1 MVLYAALMLH
11 PNSSWSTSVFD
22 TFTCLSLTLDGTLLP
37 NVLLGRRRRGSR
49 QRAGGRVR
57 VWDQLYESRISSGR
71 GVTAEHLAT
80 FHVCAPPCGRR
91 KEGAREGGRTYGG
104 WTEWPTPRQTVCP
117 ASVRLSSSPSARN
130 EPLSE
135 WAATGVSR
143 MCRMQ
148 KSSCSEQKEA
158 EAGGDGRGRRPGL
171 SEAESRRRRRGRT
184 GEGAWEGGKQGST
197 PHFVLKQFSFKRR
210 RRRKGNGGG
219 GRGRTMRESPYF

>member
-1 MVLYAALMLH
+1 MVLYVALMLH

-37 NVLLGRRRRGSR
+37 NVLLSRRRGSR

-117 ASVRLSSSPSARN
+117 ASVRLSCPSARN
-130 EPLSE
+130 EPLAGGE

-148 KSSCSEQKEA
+148 KSSCSEQREA
-158 EAGGDGRGRRPGL
+158 EAMGTDGRRPGL

-184 GEGAWEGGKQGST
+184 GEGAREGS
-197 PHFVLKQFSFKRR
+197 
-210 RRRKGNGGG
+210 
-219 GRGRTMRESPYF
+219 REALHISS